1 MSFLLSE
8 IKIFT
13 GNANIPLAQKIADRL
28 QLPLGNIK
36 VGRYSDGEITIEI
49 LENVRGRE
57 IFLIQPMCPPVNDH
71 FMEIIFMA
79 DAFLRASVSK
89 ITVICPYFG
98 YARQDRRARSM
109 RVPISA
115 RVIADMLVGAGID
128 HLLTVDIHADQIQ
141 GFFSIPVDNVYS
153 TPIFLEDIQQQYPNP
168 QDIIVVSPDVGGVVR
183 ARALAKHLGADL
195 AILDKRRPKA
205 NEAKIMHIIGDVNN
219 KNCILVDDII
229 DTAGTLYAGVEALK
243 EQGAKRISAYITHPV
258 LSGQAI
264 ENIENSYLDE
274 LVVTDTL
281 PLTKKAEN
289 SYKIRQISVSAL
301 LAQCIDRMCRGTSL
315 ISLFS

>member
-13 GNANIPLAQKIADRL
+13 GNANIPLAKKIADRL
-28 QLPLGNIK
+28 HLPLGNIK
-36 VGRYSDGEITIEI
+36 VGRYSDGEITVEI

-57 IFLIQPMCPPVNDH
+57 IFLIQPMCPPVNDN
-71 FMEIIFMA
+71 FMEIIIMA

-195 AILDKRRPKA
+195 AILDKRRPKT

-219 KNCILVDDII
+219 KNCLLVDDII

>member
-1 MSFLLSE
+1 MSSE

-13 GNANIPLAQKIADRL
+13 GNANIFLAQKIADHL
-28 QLPLGNIK
+28 KLPLGNMK
-36 VGRYSDGEITIEI
+36 VGRYSDGEITVEI

-57 IFLIQPMCPPVNDH
+57 VFLIQPMCLPVNDH
-71 FMEIIFMA
+71 LMELMFMA

-98 YARQDRRARSM
+98 YARQDRRVRST

-115 RVIADMLVGAGID
+115 RVVADMLVGAGID

-153 TPIFLEDIQQQYPNP
+153 TPIFLEDIHQHFPNK
-168 QDIIVVSPDVGGVVR
+168 DDMMVISPDVGGVVR
-183 ARALAKHLGADL
+183 ARAIAKHLGTDL

-205 NEAKIMHIIGDVNN
+205 NEAKIMHIIGDVKD
-219 KNCILVDDII
+219 KNCILVDDMI
-229 DTAGTLYAGVEALK
+229 DTAGTLRAGVDALK
-243 EQGAKRISAYITHPV
+243 EQGAKRISAYITHPI
-258 LSGQAI
+258 LSGNAI
-264 ENIENSYLDE
+264 KNIEQSQLDE

-281 PLTKKAEN
+281 PLSETARQCK
-289 SYKIRQISVSAL
+289 KIRQISVSEM
-301 LAQCIDRMCRGTSL
+301 LAQCINRMCRGTSL
-315 ISLFS
+315 MSMFP

>member
-1 MSFLLSE
+1 MSSE

-13 GNANIPLAQKIADRL
+13 GNANIPLAQKIADHL
-28 QLPLGNIK
+28 KLPLGNMK
-36 VGRYSDGEITIEI
+36 VGRYSDGEITVEI

-57 IFLIQPMCPPVNDH
+57 IFLIQPMCPPVNDNL
-71 FMEIIFMA
+71 MELVFMA

-98 YARQDRRARSM
+98 YARQDRRVRST

-115 RVIADMLVGAGID
+115 RVVADMLVGAGID

-153 TPIFLEDIQQQYPNP
+153 TPIFLEDIQQRFSNT
-168 QDIIVVSPDVGGVVR
+168 QDIIVISPDVGGVVR

-205 NEAKIMHIIGDVNN
+205 NEAKIMHIIGDVKD
-219 KNCILVDDII
+219 KNCILIDDMI
-229 DTAGTLYAGVEALK
+229 DTAGTLRAGVEALK
-243 EQGAKRISAYITHPV
+243 EQGAKRISAYITHPI
-258 LSGQAI
+258 LSGNAI
-264 ENIENSYLDE
+264 DNIEQSLLDE
-274 LVVTDTL
+274 LVITDTI
-281 PLTKKAEN
+281 PLSTKAQQC
-289 SYKIRQISVSAL
+289 SKIRQVSVSHM

-315 ISLFS
+315 ISMFS